1 MRVLFAIALQQ
12 LLLIAALSAGPVP
25 PVLSAPAHFSYDV
38 HEDRSIHSP
47 PALKTKR
54 RSSKVPATPAVIQDV
69 RVTPYPDHTRLVLD
83 LQRTITFTQHRQK
96 ASNRVVIE
104 LHNALLSKTAKAK
117 LNEGELPHDI
127 AIAQS
132 NRTGPQSIMISLNL
146 DTISDY
152 KLLPL
157 NHPHRLVVD
166 VYNKIPAE
174 EIQPATAAEP
184 PPAIVSPSR
193 VAPARRPMQRE
204 IKTIVIDA
212 GHGGKDPGAIGH
224 GGTAEKDIT
233 LKVSLLLRDLLT
245 KQLGTQVVMTRDRDV
260 FVELEDRAKFANKQ
274 DADLF
279 VSVHVNAH
287 PQRGTKGL
295 EVYHFGEASDPRALA
310 VAARENGTPIESTG
324 VGWQYLVA
332 DLLTTKKMEESLE
345 LAWSTKQALVTHL
358 NSHYE
363 VIDHGVK
370 TGPFYVLRFTAMPSI
385 LAEIAFISNPTE
397 ERLMKANPFLTR
409 IAEGIFEGIKAFMAP
424 LKTARARD
432 KGVEG

>member
-1 MRVLFAIALQQ
+1 MRVPFAMALQP
-12 LLLIAALSAGPVP
+12 LLLATALDAGMVRPALSAP
-25 PVLSAPAHFSYDV
+25 PQFSYNAHQDV
-38 HEDRSIHSP
+38 SLHKS
-47 PALKTKR
+47 PALKMKR
-54 RSSKVPATPAVIQDV
+54 KSSKAPATPAVIQDI
-69 RVTPYPDHTRLVLD
+69 RVTPRQDHTRIVLD
-83 LQRTITFTQHRQK
+83 LQRTILFTQHRQK
-96 ASNRVVIE
+96 SSNRVVIE

-117 LNEGELPHDI
+117 LSEGELPQDI
-127 AIAQS
+127 TIAQP
-132 NRTGPQSIMISLNL
+132 NRTQSITISLNL

-157 NHPHRLVVD
+157 NHPSRLVVD

-174 EIQPATAAEP
+174 EVRPTPAAEP
-184 PPAIVSPSR
+184 APPIVSRPP
-193 VAPARRPMQRE
+193 VAARRPMQRE

-212 GHGGKDPGAIGH
+212 GHGGKDPGAIGR

-233 LKVSLLLRDLLT
+233 LKVCLLLRDLLT
-245 KQLGTQVVMTRDRDV
+245 KQLGTQVIMTRDRDV

-274 DADLF
+274 EADLF
-279 VSVHVNAH
+279 VSIHVNAH

-324 VGWQYLVA
+324 VGVQFLLA
-332 DLLTTKKMEESLE
+332 DLLTTKRMQESLE
-345 LAWSTKQALVTHL
+345 LAWSTNQALVTHL

-363 VIDHGVK
+363 VINHGVK

-397 ERLMKANPFLTR
+397 ERLMKATPFLTR
-409 IAEGIFEGIKAFMAP
+409 IAEGIFEGIKAFIAP
-424 LKTARARD
+424 LNTAGLGV
-432 KGVEG
+432 KG

>member
-1 MRVLFAIALQQ
+1 MAIHRLLLSFALVIAMFCAYMAPTLFAAQ
-12 LLLIAALSAGPVP
+12 PK
-25 PVLSAPAHFSYDV
+25 FSYDALYRAAS
-38 HEDRSIHSP
+38 HGP
-47 PALKTKR
+47 PVLKTKR
-54 RSSKVPATPAVIQDV
+54 KSPKAPAVPAVIQDL
-69 RVTPYPDHTRLVLD
+69 RVMPYPDHTRVVLD
-83 LQRTITFTQHRQK
+83 LQRSITFTQHRQK

-104 LHNALLSKTAKAK
+104 LHNARLSKTAKAK
-117 LNEGELPHDI
+117 LNEGALPQDLTI
-127 AIAQS
+127 APSKHATLQS
-132 NRTGPQSIMISLNL
+132 VLISLNL
-146 DTISDY
+146 DVIGDY

-166 VYNKIPAE
+166 LYSKVPVE
-174 EIQPATAAEP
+174 SIQPTAAVEP
-184 PPAIVSPSR
+184 PAVVSPQT
-193 VAPARRPMQRE
+193 APARRPMQRA

-212 GHGGKDPGAIGH
+212 GHGGKDPGAMGR

-233 LKVSLLLRDLLT
+233 LKVSLLLRDLLI
-245 KQLGTQVVMTRDRDV
+245 KRLGTQVVMTRDRDV
-260 FVELEDRAKFANKQ
+260 FVELEDRAKFANRQ

-279 VSVHVNAH
+279 VSIHVNSH

-310 VAARENGTPIESTG
+310 VAARENGTPIETTG
-324 VGWQYLVA
+324 IGWQYLVA

-397 ERLMKANPFLTR
+397 ERLMQAKPFLTR
-409 IAEGIFEGIKAFMAP
+409 VAEGIFEGIKAFIAP
-424 LKTARARD
+424 LNTAGIEV
-432 KGVEG
+432 KG

>member
-1 MRVLFAIALQQ
+1 MIGVMLGICLTSP
-12 LLLIAALSAGPVP
+12 ILSAQPRI
-25 PVLSAPAHFSYDV
+25 SYDAAQNDSV
-38 HEDRSIHSP
+38 HGF
-47 PALKTKR
+47 PALKVKR
-54 RSSKVPATPAVIQDV
+54 KAPKGATTPAVIQDV
-69 RVTPYPDHTRLVLD
+69 RVTPYPDHTRIVLD

-96 ASNRVVIE
+96 TSNQIVIE
-104 LHNALLSKTAKAK
+104 LHNALLGKAAKAR
-117 LNEGELPHDI
+117 LNEGELPRDV

-132 NRTGPQSIMISLNL
+132 NRAGPQSITISLNL

-157 NHPHRLVVD
+157 NRPYRLVVD
-166 VYNKIPAE
+166 IYNKQPAE
-174 EIQPATAAEP
+174 EVQPTAAAEP
-184 PPAIVSPSR
+184 PALAGSPPAT
-193 VAPARRPMQRE
+193 RRRAAQRE

-212 GHGGKDPGAIGH
+212 GHGGKDPGAIGR

-233 LKVSLLLRDLLT
+233 LKVSLLLRDLLA

-260 FVELEDRAKFANKQ
+260 FVELEDRAKFANKH

-279 VSVHVNAH
+279 VSIHVNAH
-287 PQRGTKGL
+287 PQRGTRGL

-332 DLLTTKKMEESLE
+332 DLLTTKKMEESQD
-345 LAWSTKQALVTHL
+345 LAWSTRQALVTHL
-358 NSHYE
+358 KSHYE

-397 ERLMKANPFLTR
+397 ERLMKSSPFLTR
-409 IAEGIFEGIKAFMAP
+409 IAEGIFEGIKSFIAP
-424 LKTARARD
+424 LNTAGARG
-432 KGVEG
+432 KGIEG

>member
-1 MRVLFAIALQQ
+1 MRVSFVMTLQS
-12 LLLIAALSAGPVP
+12 LLLIVALHAGMAG
-25 PVLSAPAHFSYDV
+25 PVLSAPPHVSYDGHQNVSV
-38 HEDRSIHSP
+38 HKS

-54 RSSKVPATPAVIQDV
+54 KSSKIPSTPTVIQDV
-69 RVTPYPDHTRLVLD
+69 RVMPYPDHTRVVLD
-83 LQRTITFTQHRQK
+83 LQRAITFTQHRQK
-96 ASNRVVIE
+96 ASNQIVIE
-104 LHNALLSKTAKAK
+104 LQNALLSKAAKAK
-117 LNEGELPHDI
+117 LTEGELPQDI
-127 AIAQS
+127 AITQS
-132 NRTGPQSIMISLNL
+132 NRTAPHSIMISLNL

-157 NHPHRLVVD
+157 NRPYRLVVD
-166 VYNKIPAE
+166 VYNKIPVE
-174 EIQPATAAEP
+174 EMQPTTAAEP
-184 PPAIVSPSR
+184 PPPIVARPPG
-193 VAPARRPMQRE
+193 AARRPLQRE

-212 GHGGKDPGAIGH
+212 GHGGKDPGAIGR
-224 GGTAEKDIT
+224 GGTAEKDVT

-279 VSVHVNAH
+279 VSIHVNAH
-287 PQRGTKGL
+287 PQRGTKGV

-345 LAWSTKQALVTHL
+345 LAWSTKQALVNHL

-370 TGPFYVLRFTAMPSI
+370 AGPFYVLRFTAMPSI

-397 ERLMKANPFLTR
+397 ERLMRAAPFLSR
-409 IAEGIFEGIKAFMAP
+409 IAEGIFEGIKAFIHP
-424 LKTARARD
+424 LQTAQH
-432 KGVEG
+432 GIQG

>member
-1 MRVLFAIALQQ
+1 MRVLLAIALQL
-12 LLLIAALSAGPVP
+12 LLLIAAITGMVSPG
-25 PVLSAPAHFSYDV
+25 LSAPAYVSYGGHQPLSV
-38 HEDRSIHSP
+38 HSS

-54 RSSKVPATPAVIQDV
+54 KSSKAPATPTVIQDI
-69 RVTPYPDHTRLVLD
+69 RVTPYPDHTRIVLD
-83 LQRTITFTQHRQK
+83 VQRTITFTQHRQK
-96 ASNRVVIE
+96 ASNRIVIE

-117 LNEGELPHDI
+117 LSEGELPQDI
-127 AIAQS
+127 AIAQP

-157 NHPHRLVVD
+157 NRPYRLVVD
-166 VYNKIPAE
+166 VYNKIAAE
-174 EIQPATAAEP
+174 DIRPTTAAEP
-184 PPAIVSPSR
+184 PPAIVTRPS
-193 VAPARRPMQRE
+193 AAARRPVQRE

-212 GHGGKDPGAIGH
+212 GHGGKDPGAIGR

-245 KQLGTQVVMTRDRDV
+245 KQLGTQVIMTRDRDV

-279 VSVHVNAH
+279 ISIHVNAH

-310 VAARENGTPIESTG
+310 VAARENGTPIETTG
-324 VGWQYLVA
+324 VGVQFLLA
-332 DLLTTKKMEESLE
+332 DLLTTKRMQESLE
-345 LAWSTKQALVTHL
+345 LAWSTNEALVTHL

-363 VIDHGVK
+363 VINHGVK

-397 ERLMKANPFLTR
+397 ERLMKGTPFLTR
-409 IAEGIFEGIKAFMAP
+409 IAEGIFEGIKAFIHP
-424 LKTARARD
+424 LQTASR
-432 KGVEG
+432 

>member
-1 MRVLFAIALQQ
+1 MRVPFAMAIQP
-12 LLLIAALSAGPVP
+12 LLLIVALHAGMVS
-25 PVLSAPAHFSYDV
+25 PVLSAPPHLSYDGHQAYSV
-38 HEDRSIHSP
+38 QRS
-47 PALKTKR
+47 PALKMKR
-54 RSSKVPATPAVIQDV
+54 KASKVPATPAVIQDV
-69 RVTPYPDHTRLVLD
+69 RVTPYADHTRVVLD

-117 LNEGELPHDI
+117 LSEGELPQDI

-157 NHPHRLVVD
+157 NHPYRLVVD
-166 VYNKIPAE
+166 VYNKIPVE
-174 EIQPATAAEP
+174 EIQPTTAAEP
-184 PPAIVSPSR
+184 PPAIVTRP
-193 VAPARRPMQRE
+193 PAATRRPMQRE

-212 GHGGKDPGAIGH
+212 GHGGKDPGAIGR

-245 KQLGTQVVMTRDRDV
+245 KQLGAQVVMTRDRDV

-279 VSVHVNAH
+279 VSIHVNAH

-345 LAWSTKQALVTHL
+345 LAWSTKQALVSHL

-370 TGPFYVLRFTAMPSI
+370 AGPFYVLRFTAMPSI

-397 ERLMKANPFLTR
+397 ERLMKATPFLNR
-409 IAEGIFEGIKAFMAP
+409 IAEGIFEGIKAFIHP
-424 LKTARARD
+424 LQTASR
-432 KGVEG
+432 

>member
-1 MRVLFAIALQQ
+1 MRVPFAMALQP
-12 LLLIAALSAGPVP
+12 LLLSAALHAGMVS
-25 PVLSAPAHFSYDV
+25 PVLSAPPQFSYNGD
-38 HEDRSIHSP
+38 HDASTHRSH
-47 PALKTKR
+47 AFKTKR
-54 RSSKVPATPAVIQDV
+54 KSSKGPATPAVIQDV
-69 RVTPYPDHTRLVLD
+69 RVTPYPDHTRVVLD
-83 LQRTITFTQHRQK
+83 LQRTITFTQHRQR

-104 LHNALLSKTAKAK
+104 LHNALLSKTAKAR
-117 LNEGELPHDI
+117 LSEGELPQDI

-132 NRTGPQSIMISLNL
+132 TRTGPQSIMISLNL

-157 NHPHRLVVD
+157 NHPYRLVVD
-166 VYNKIPAE
+166 IYNKIPAE
-174 EIQPATAAEP
+174 AIQPTTAAEP
-184 PPAIVSPSR
+184 PPAIVTRPP
-193 VAPARRPMQRE
+193 AGARRPLQRE

-212 GHGGKDPGAIGH
+212 GQGGKDPGAIGR

-279 VSVHVNAH
+279 VSIHVNAH

-310 VAARENGTPIESTG
+310 VAARENGTPIESTAVG
-324 VGWQYLVA
+324 VQFLLA
-332 DLLTTKKMEESLE
+332 DLLTTKRMQESLE
-345 LAWSTKQALVTHL
+345 LAWSTNQALVTHL

-363 VIDHGVK
+363 VINHGVK

-397 ERLMKANPFLTR
+397 ERLMKATPFLTR
-409 IAEGIFEGIKAFMAP
+409 IAEGIFEGIKTFMAP
-424 LKTARARD
+424 VNTAGIGV
-432 KGVEG
+432 KG

>member
-1 MRVLFAIALQQ
+1 
-12 LLLIAALSAGPVP
+12 
-25 PVLSAPAHFSYDV
+25 
-38 HEDRSIHSP
+38 
-47 PALKTKR
+47 
-54 RSSKVPATPAVIQDV
+54 
-69 RVTPYPDHTRLVLD
+69 
-83 LQRTITFTQHRQK
+83 
-96 ASNRVVIE
+96 
-104 LHNALLSKTAKAK
+104 
-117 LNEGELPHDI
+117 
-127 AIAQS
+127 
-132 NRTGPQSIMISLNL
+132 MISLNL

-157 NHPHRLVVD
+157 NHPYRLVVD

-174 EIQPATAAEP
+174 AIQPTTAAEP
-184 PPAIVSPSR
+184 PPVIVTRP
-193 VAPARRPMQRE
+193 PAASRRPMQRE
-204 IKTIVIDA
+204 IRTIVIDA
-212 GHGGKDPGAIGH
+212 GHGGKDPGAIGR
-224 GGTAEKDIT
+224 GGAAEKDIT

-279 VSVHVNAH
+279 VSIHVNAH

-345 LAWSTKQALVTHL
+345 LAWSTKQALVSHL

-397 ERLMKANPFLTR
+397 ERLMKATPFLTR
-409 IAEGIFEGIKAFMAP
+409 IAEGIFEGIKTFMAP
-424 LKTARARD
+424 LNTVGIGV
-432 KGVEG
+432 KG

>member
-1 MRVLFAIALQQ
+1 MALLP
-12 LLLIAALSAGPVP
+12 LLLIAALHAGMVS
-25 PVLSAPAHFSYDV
+25 PVLSAPAHFSYDRHQDLSV
-38 HEDRSIHSP
+38 HRS
-47 PALKTKR
+47 PALKAKR
-54 RSSKVPATPAVIQDV
+54 KSSKVPATPAVIQDV
-69 RVTPYPDHTRLVLD
+69 RVTLYPDHTRVVLD

-104 LHNALLSKTAKAK
+104 LHNALLSKTAKTK
-117 LNEGELPHDI
+117 LSEGELPQDV

-132 NRTGPQSIMISLNL
+132 IRSGPQSIMISLNL

-157 NHPHRLVVD
+157 NHPYRLVVD
-166 VYNKIPAE
+166 VYNKILAE
-174 EIQPATAAEP
+174 EIQPTTAAKS
-184 PPAIVSPSR
+184 PPAIVTRPP
-193 VAPARRPMQRE
+193 VGARRPMQRE

-212 GHGGKDPGAIGH
+212 GHGGKDPGAIGR

-279 VSVHVNAH
+279 VSIHVNAH

-345 LAWSTKQALVTHL
+345 LAWSTKQALVSHL

-370 TGPFYVLRFTAMPSI
+370 AGPFYVLRFTSMPSI

-397 ERLMKANPFLTR
+397 ERLMQIKPFLTR
-409 IAEGIFEGIKAFMAP
+409 VAEGIFEGIKAFIAP
-424 LKTARARD
+424 LNTAGIAV
-432 KGVEG
+432 KG

>member
-1 MRVLFAIALQQ
+1 MVARR
-12 LLLIAALSAGPVP
+12 LLLALASAIVMLGISMPQDTRATQQGSFYNA
-25 PVLSAPAHFSYDV
+25 LHDTSTHG
-38 HEDRSIHSP
+38 P
-47 PALKTKR
+47 PAFKTKR
-54 RSSKVPATPAVIQDV
+54 KSSKGAATPAVIQDV
-69 RVTPYPDHTRLVLD
+69 RVTPYPDHTRVVLD
-83 LQRTITFTQHRQK
+83 LQRPITFTQHRQK
-96 ASNRVVIE
+96 ASNRVLID
-104 LHNALLSKTAKAK
+104 LQNALLSKTAKTK
-117 LNEGELPHDI
+117 LSEGGLPQDVTI
-127 AIAQS
+127 APA
-132 NRTGPQSIMISLNL
+132 NRVAPHSITISLNL

-166 VYNKIPAE
+166 LYYKLSPE
-174 EIQPATAAEP
+174 EIQPTAAVEP
-184 PPAIVSPSR
+184 PA
-193 VAPARRPMQRE
+193 AARPPTTPGRRTMQRE

-212 GHGGKDPGAIGH
+212 GHGGKDPGAVGR

-245 KQLGTQVVMTRDRDV
+245 TRLGAQVLMTRDRDV
-260 FVELEDRAKFANKQ
+260 FVELEDRTKFANRQ

-279 VSVHVNAH
+279 VSIHVNSH

-345 LAWSTKQALVTHL
+345 LAWSTKQALVTTL

-397 ERLMKANPFLTR
+397 ERQMKSNPFLSR
-409 IAEGIFEGIKAFMAP
+409 IADGIFEGIKAFIHP
-424 LKTARARD
+424 LQTA
-432 KGVEG
+432 KQGVQG

>member
-1 MRVLFAIALQQ
+1 MALQ
-12 LLLIAALSAGPVP
+12 LLLLIGALHIGMVL
-25 PVLSAPAHFSYDV
+25 PVLSAPAYVSYNGHPDLSV
-38 HEDRSIHSP
+38 YKS

-54 RSSKVPATPAVIQDV
+54 KSSKAPVTPAVIHDI
-69 RVTPYPDHTRLVLD
+69 RVTPYPDHTRIVLD
-83 LQRTITFTQHRQK
+83 LQRAISFTQHRQK
-96 ASNRVVIE
+96 TSNRVAIE
-104 LHNALLSKTAKAK
+104 LHNVLLSKTAKAK
-117 LNEGELPHDI
+117 LGEGELPQDI
-127 AIAQS
+127 RIAQS

-157 NHPHRLVVD
+157 NHPYRLVVD
-166 VYNKIPAE
+166 VYNKSAAE
-174 EIQPATAAEP
+174 EIQATTAAEP
-184 PPAIVSPSR
+184 PPAIVTRP
-193 VAPARRPMQRE
+193 PATAKRPMQRE
-204 IKTIVIDA
+204 VKTIVIDA
-212 GHGGKDPGAIGH
+212 GHGGKDPGAIGR

-233 LKVSLLLRDLLT
+233 LKVGLLLRNLLT
-245 KQLGTQVVMTRDRDV
+245 TQLGTQVVMTRDRDV

-279 VSVHVNAH
+279 VSIHVNAH

-324 VGWQYLVA
+324 VGVQYLLA
-332 DLLTTKKMEESLE
+332 DLLTTKRMEESQE

-397 ERLMKANPFLTR
+397 ERLMKTTPFLTR
-409 IAEGIFEGIKAFMAP
+409 IAEGIFEGIKAFIAP
-424 LKTARARD
+424 LNTANGSRE
-432 KGVEG
+432 VEG

>member
-1 MRVLFAIALQQ
+1 MALQS
-12 LLLIAALSAGPVP
+12 LLLIVALHAGMAGPVLPTP
-25 PVLSAPAHFSYDV
+25 PHVSYDGHQNVSV
-38 HEDRSIHSP
+38 HKS

-54 RSSKVPATPAVIQDV
+54 KSSKTPSTPAVIQDV
-69 RVTPYPDHTRLVLD
+69 RVTPYPDHTRVVLD
-83 LQRTITFTQHRQK
+83 LQRAIAFTQHRQK
-96 ASNRVVIE
+96 ASNRIVIE
-104 LHNALLSKTAKAK
+104 LQNALLSKTAKAK
-117 LNEGELPHDI
+117 LTQGELPQDI
-127 AIAQS
+127 AITQS
-132 NRTGPQSIMISLNL
+132 NRTAPQSIMISLNL

-157 NHPHRLVVD
+157 NRPYRLVVD
-166 VYNKIPAE
+166 VYNKIPVE
-174 EIQPATAAEP
+174 EMQPTTAAEP
-184 PPAIVSPSR
+184 PPSIIARPPE
-193 VAPARRPMQRE
+193 AARRPLQRE

-212 GHGGKDPGAIGH
+212 GHGGKDPGAIGR
-224 GGTAEKDIT
+224 GGTAEKDVT

-274 DADLF
+274 NADLF
-279 VSVHVNAH
+279 VSIHVNAH

-324 VGWQYLVA
+324 VGVQYFLA
-332 DLLTTKKMEESLE
+332 DLLSTKRMQESLE
-345 LAWSTKQALVTHL
+345 LAWSTNEALVTHL

-363 VIDHGVK
+363 VINHGVK

-397 ERLMKANPFLTR
+397 ERLMKATPFLTR
-409 IAEGIFEGIKAFMAP
+409 IAEGIFEGIKAFIHP
-424 LKTARARD
+424 LQTA
-432 KGVEG
+432 KHGIQG

>member
-1 MRVLFAIALQQ
+1 MALQP
-12 LLLIAALSAGPVP
+12 LLLIVALHAGMVS
-25 PVLSAPAHFSYDV
+25 PVLSAPPHFSYDG
-38 HEDRSIHSP
+38 HQDLSIHTS
-47 PALKTKR
+47 PALKMKR
-54 RSSKVPATPAVIQDV
+54 KSSKVPATPAVIQDV
-69 RVTPYPDHTRLVLD
+69 RVTPYPDHTRVVLD

-117 LNEGELPHDI
+117 LSEGELPQDI

-157 NHPHRLVVD
+157 NHPYRLVVD
-166 VYNKIPAE
+166 VFNKIPPE
-174 EIQPATAAEP
+174 EMPPTTAAEP
-184 PPAIVSPSR
+184 PPAIVTRP
-193 VAPARRPMQRE
+193 PTARRPMQRE

-212 GHGGKDPGAIGH
+212 GHGGKDPGAIGR

-233 LKVSLLLRDLLT
+233 LKVSLLLRDLLI

-279 VSVHVNAH
+279 VSIHVNAH

-324 VGWQYLVA
+324 VGVQYLLA
-332 DLLTTKKMEESLE
+332 DLLTTKRMQESLE
-345 LAWSTKQALVTHL
+345 LAWSTNQALVTHL

-363 VIDHGVK
+363 VINHGVK

-397 ERLMKANPFLTR
+397 ERLMKATPFLTR
-409 IAEGIFEGIKAFMAP
+409 IAEGIFEGIKAFIAP
-424 LKTARARD
+424 LNTAGLGV
-432 KGVEG
+432 KG